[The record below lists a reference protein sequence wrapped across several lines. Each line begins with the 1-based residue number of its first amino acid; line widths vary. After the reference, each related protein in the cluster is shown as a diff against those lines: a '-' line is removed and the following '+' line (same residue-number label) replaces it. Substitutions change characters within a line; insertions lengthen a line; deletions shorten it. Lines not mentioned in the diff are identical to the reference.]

1 MRIHGA
7 MTTPTKRKR
16 SESEGAGARIAAS
29 KATLR
34 SAALAYAKV
43 ANLDPS
49 SRRWRRRWR
58 ALRLAAIGM
67 VADLVEAA
75 TQ

>member
-1 MRIHGA
+1 
-7 MTTPTKRKR
+7 
-16 SESEGAGARIAAS
+16 
-29 KATLR
+29 
-34 SAALAYAKV
+34 V

-67 VADLVEAA
+67 VADLVKVA